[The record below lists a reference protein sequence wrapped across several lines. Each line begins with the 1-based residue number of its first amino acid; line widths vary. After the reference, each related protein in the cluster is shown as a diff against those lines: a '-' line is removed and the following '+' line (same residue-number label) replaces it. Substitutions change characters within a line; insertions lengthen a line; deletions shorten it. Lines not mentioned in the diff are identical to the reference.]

1 MITFTSRIDWINN
14 VTMVVIV
21 IMATVATAGSG
32 VMAAAGNVG
41 GVTWVADR
49 RRCAL
54 HTHRAGSQAHRA
66 ALTTFLQTEQSNL

>member
-1 MITFTSRIDWINN
+1 MITFTSGIDWINN

-21 IMATVATAGSG
+21 IMATGSG

-54 HTHRAGSQAHRA
+54 HSHRAGSQTHRA